1 MGPTQLASREPIS
14 HRVFHRQVFH
24 TQVFH
29 SQVFHSQVSTDK
41 RSSFDCRHRCPQFRQ
56 SLSLRLER
64 FVPQMFRP
72 RKGLAGS

>member
-1 MGPTQLASREPIS
+1 
-14 HRVFHRQVFH
+14 VFHSQVFH
-24 TQVFH
+24 SQVFH